1 MNFQGTGKRLQAG
14 DVGKAAKQIG
24 IETAVLLA
32 FLEVEAAGRGFDN
45 FNRPK
50 MLFEPHV
57 FWRNLTGALRSTA
70 ARLGLAYARWKPG
83 NYPRESYTRL
93 QAAIDVA
100 EEPAFLSASYGLGQ
114 IMGFNHAIAGN
125 RTAKEMFETAKK
137 GEFEQLVQLVT
148 LMKSWRMNEMLRPGL
163 DYTNPETWVPAV
175 RKYNGSGFR
184 KNNYHVKAANAF
196 KKHSG
201 QTVSVVNRVSS
212 VLKLGSK
219 GEPVRN
225 LQADLETLGYTF
237 NSGVDGR
244 FGPETEKHVKG
255 FQNMNGLTVDGYAG
269 ENTLKKIAQQI
280 ETIRVDKSP
289 ELPAFDKQ
297 TPWLSVIAAILKGLF
312 K

>member
-14 DVGKAAKQIG
+14 DVGKAARQIQ

-57 FWRNLTGALRSTA
+57 FWRNLSGALRSTA

-93 QAAIDVA
+93 QAAINVA
-100 EEPAFLSASYGLGQ
+100 EEPAFLSASCGLGQ

-184 KNNYHVKAANAF
+184 KNNYHVKAANAY

-201 QTVSVVNRVSS
+201 QTVSVVNQVSP
-212 VLKLGSK
+212 VLKIGSK

-237 NSGVDGR
+237 KSGVDGR

-269 ENTLKKIAQQI
+269 EKTLKKIAQQI
-280 ETIRVDKSP
+280 ETLKVDKSP
-289 ELPAFDKQ
+289 EMPVFDKQ
-297 TPWLSVIAAILKGLF
+297 THWLSLIAAILKGLF